1 MILFVC
7 FDLAPGTVQSFEQA
21 WPCMPGIKK
30 VYNFMDNNF
39 LVNSFKLLGVDLSD
53 DQVNKFNRYYE
64 MLVEKNKVMNL
75 TTITDYKDVVVKHF
89 VDSLSCVMLAPEFD
103 IISQLKTG
111 ASVIDVGTG
120 AGFPGIPLKIVFPE
134 IRLTLLDS
142 LNKRVEFLKDVCSE
156 LEFSDVTFIHGRA
169 EDAAHDKKFRESF
182 NFCVSRAVANLSTLS
197 EYCLP
202 FVKTHGYFLSY
213 KSEKADQEIADSKKA
228 LAVLGGSIAVEKKFS
243 LPDTDIS
250 RTLVLIKKD
259 KGTPKTYPRNAG
271 TPSKKPL

>member
-1 MILFVC
+1 
-7 FDLAPGTVQSFEQA
+7 
-21 WPCMPGIKK
+21 MPGIKK
-30 VYNFMDNNF
+30 VYIFMEDKF
-39 LVNSFKLLGVDLSD
+39 LLDSFNLLGIELTDKQISM
-53 DQVNKFNRYYE
+53 FNRYYE
-64 MLVEKNKVMNL
+64 MLIEKNKVMNL
-75 TTITDYKDVVVKHF
+75 TTITEYNDVVIKHF
-89 VDSLSCVMLAPEFD
+89 VDSISCVMLAPEFD
-103 IISQLKTG
+103 ISSQFTAG

-120 AGFPGIPLKIVFPE
+120 AGFPGIPLKIVFSE
-134 IRLTLLDS
+134 IKLTLLDS

-156 LEFSDVTFIHGRA
+156 LQLSDVTFIHGRA
-169 EDAAHDKKFRESF
+169 EDAAHDKKLRESF

-213 KSEKADQEIADSKKA
+213 KSEKADQEITDSKNA
-228 LAVLGGSIAVEKKFS
+228 LAILGGSIVVEKMFS

-259 KGTPKTYPRNAG
+259 KGTPKSYPRKAG